1 MRRSQQSFA
10 AAALT
15 VAALGSV
22 LMAAPANADA
32 DNAAAVADQVAP
44 QLLANASE
52 LSNAGD
58 GIDASAAGTDVTYP
72 STTSD
77 AIAVRTQVGD
87 TEREYSIG
95 IPTTGSAAQQYA
107 GLNAVSYD
115 NEDGSAT
122 VSSTRDDGSVV
133 IGTTI
138 DGASAPTEYSYP
150 IAVDG
155 APAVLT
161 VEDDGAVTVADT
173 AGDVITHFLTPWA
186 VDAAGTDV
194 PTRYEVHGNVLTQV
208 VQHANATYPVVADPT
223 SSKYFKKV
231 VVDKTSDKRG
241 TIVHVYPGPGMPPV
255 GRASG
260 DSIFNDYK
268 TLVSATYEGRKYRD
282 QLVCHWANAGKFK
295 VPWNLDAWRPDVG
308 YTRTVAAGCNPNP

>member
-10 AAALT
+10 AAALAVT
-15 VAALGSV
+15 ALGSV
-22 LMAAPANADA
+22 LITTPANAEA
-32 DNAAAVADQVAP
+32 DSAAVVADQVAP

-52 LSNAGD
+52 LSKASD
-58 GIDASAAGTDVTYP
+58 GFDTSAAGTDVTYP
-72 STTSD
+72 TTTSD
-77 AIAVRTQVGD
+77 AIAIRTQVGD

-95 IPTTGSAAQQYA
+95 IPTTGAPAQQHA

-138 DGASAPTEYSYP
+138 DGTSAPTEYSYP
-150 IAVDG
+150 VAVDG
-155 APAVLT
+155 APAELT
-161 VEDDGAVTVADT
+161 VEDDGSVTVADT

-186 VDAAGTDV
+186 VDAAGTNV

-208 VQHANATYPVVADPT
+208 VEHANAAYPVVADPT

-231 VVDKTSDKRG
+231 VIDKKASSKG
-241 TIVHVYPGPGMPPV
+241 TIVRVYPGPGMPPV

-260 DSIFNDYK
+260 DSIYNDYK

-295 VPWNLDAWRPDVG
+295 VPWNLDSWRPDVG
-308 YTRTVAAGCNPNP
+308 YTKTVAALCNP

>member
-1 MRRSQQSFA
+1 M
-10 AAALT
+10 T

-95 IPTTGSAAQQYA
+95 IPTTGSAAQQYP

-282 QLVCHWANAGKFK
+282 QLVCHWANAGRFK

>member
-22 LMAAPANADA
+22 LIATPANAEA
-32 DNAAAVADQVAP
+32 DSAAVVADQVAP

-52 LSNAGD
+52 LSKAGD
-58 GIDASAAGTDVTYP
+58 GFDTSAAGTDVTYP
-72 STTSD
+72 TTTSD

-95 IPTTGSAAQQYA
+95 IPTAGAPAEQHA

-115 NEDGSAT
+115 NENGSAT

-138 DGASAPTEYSYP
+138 DGTSAPTEYSYP
-150 IAVDG
+150 VAVDG

-161 VEDDGAVTVADT
+161 VEDDGSVTVADT

-186 VDAAGTDV
+186 VDASGTKV
-194 PTRYEVHGNVLTQV
+194 PTRYEVHGNLLTQV
-208 VQHANATYPVVADPT
+208 VEHANATYPVVADPT

-231 VVDKTSDKRG
+231 VIDKKASSKG
-241 TIVHVYPGPGMPPV
+241 TIVRVYPGPGMPPV
-255 GRASG
+255 GRGSG
-260 DSIFNDYK
+260 DSIYNDYK

-295 VPWNLDAWRPDVG
+295 VPWNLDSWRPDVG
-308 YTRTVAAGCNPNP
+308 YTKTVAALCNP